1 MKSQSRHVGVLDDS
15 SEFQQLVQVML
26 NYVGIDQ
33 ISHWTAS
40 VEALPELIKS
50 PPDLLI
56 LDVMMS
62 GLTGLTVWNELRHT
76 PSTRTLPIVVCTA
89 AVNSIVEDE
98 VRLQEDPHTVVLPKP
113 FTLDELQAAL
123 TQLVPRWYA

>member
-1 MKSQSRHVGVLDDS
+1 
-15 SEFQQLVQVML
+15 ML
-26 NYVGIDQ
+26 NYVGIDR

-76 PSTRTLPIVVCTA
+76 ASTRTLPIVVCTA
-89 AVNSIVEDE
+89 AVNSIVDDE
-98 VRLQEDPHTVVLPKP
+98 VRLQEDPYTVVLPKP
-113 FTLDELQAAL
+113 FTLDELQSAL
-123 TQLVPRWYA
+123 TQLVPRWNA

>member
-26 NYVGIDQ
+26 NYVGIDR

-40 VEALPELIKS
+40 VEALPALIKS

-76 PSTRTLPIVVCTA
+76 SSTRTLPIVVCTA

-98 VRLQEDPHTVVLPKP
+98 VRLQQDPYTVVLPKP

-123 TQLVPRWYA
+123 TQLVPRWNA

>member
-1 MKSQSRHVGVLDDS
+1 MLDDS

-26 NYVGIDQ
+26 TYVGINR

-40 VEALPELIKS
+40 VEALPELKKS

-62 GLTGLTVWNELRHT
+62 GLTGLTVWNELRQT
-76 PSTRTLPIVVCTA
+76 PNTRTLPIVVCTA

-98 VRLQEDPHTVVLPKP
+98 VRLQEDPYTVVLPKP

-123 TQLVPRWYA
+123 TQLVPRWNA